1 VARQVSAENYVII
14 EIYRIEVRKKTMAK
28 STHRKGKRKRTTS
41 EKLWIALAL
50 ILAVSMVMSSIVAL
64 FQF

>member
-1 VARQVSAENYVII
+1 
-14 EIYRIEVRKKTMAK
+14 MAK

-41 EKLWIALAL
+41 EKLWIALAV
-50 ILAVSMVMSSIVAL
+50 ILSVSMVLSSIVAL